1 MEVIGDREKDFERY
15 IGDKIAKTG
24 GLEFER

>member
-15 IGDKIAKTG
+15 IGDKIAKNS

>member
-15 IGDKIAKTG
+15 IGDKIAKTD